1 VWTWHIW
8 VCDSIKDVTISGV
21 TFLDRNIGAVWAPS
35 SQDQVNS
42 GEEALK
48 TYGLYYQ
55 WGRKDP
61 SPGPMAYNYNFIDMR
76 TATYYAFDAVRNDV
90 ALVTMVGRAP
100 SITDG
105 VANPTVILAPCDV
118 GDEYS
123 NDWLVIKND
132 DLWGYVSGKK
142 TIYDPCPYGYKVPND
157 EIQTVL
163 SKINNNNNNFNQ
175 WGAVYNNNG
184 VYAYFP
190 YAGWKGDDVGRVSRT
205 SAWMKVGL
213 AGDYQDARF
222 NPSSF
227 HRGRSLITPSAFDV
241 VIYGDNKNQYRV
253 GLNTGYT
260 NRITAASVRCVRYA
274 GEPANN

>member
-1 VWTWHIW
+1 VELVQGFIRIRLDSRTTAETIKSGNAIIAAYDKEYNIIWTWHIW

-21 TFLDRNIGAVWAPS
+21 TFLDRNIGAIWAPS

-61 SPGPMAYNYNFIDMR
+61 SPGPMSYNYSFIDMR

-90 ALVTMVGRAP
+90 SLVTMVGNAP
-100 SITDG
+100 TIADG
-105 VANPTVILAPCDV
+105 VANPSVILAPCNV
-118 GDEYS
+118 GEEYS
-123 NDWLVIKND
+123 NDWLLVKND
-132 DLWGYVSGKK
+132 DLWGSVSNKK
-142 TIYDPCPYGYKVPND
+142 TIYDPCPYGYKVPTN

-163 SKINNNNNNFNQ
+163 NSIPNNNFNQ

-190 YAGWKGDDVGRVSRT
+190 YAGCKGDDVRRVSRT
-205 SAWMKVGL
+205 SAWMKVG
-213 AGDYQDARF
+213 
-222 NPSSF
+222 
-227 HRGRSLITPSAFDV
+227 
-241 VIYGDNKNQYRV
+241 
-253 GLNTGYT
+253 
-260 NRITAASVRCVRYA
+260 
-274 GEPANN
+274 